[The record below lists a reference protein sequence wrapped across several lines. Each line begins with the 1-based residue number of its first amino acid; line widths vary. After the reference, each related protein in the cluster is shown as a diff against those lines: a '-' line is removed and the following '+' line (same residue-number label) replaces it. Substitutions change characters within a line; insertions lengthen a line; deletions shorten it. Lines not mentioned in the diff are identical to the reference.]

1 MKTHLPPIL
10 KTILAA
16 LVCAL
21 FTGYSPAQNQNQ
33 NQNQSPSQAQ
43 DRTSSS
49 NQTQPRTQDQTQ
61 RQGMT
66 NESLAQA
73 IQEKLKWDSSVSGND
88 IEVKVEDGTV
98 TLQGEVS
105 SYDQMRRAAMVARS
119 RSGVRQVINSLTV
132 SASDMSDDEIR
143 TQVQGALEDDSSLA
157 GAGIKSQVSDGKV
170 TLIGEAENYAQVS
183 RAERT
188 IGDLAGVRVIDNQIT
203 VSSTTKRTDDE
214 IRQAVERRFQND
226 AWLDDSGIDVAV
238 NDGTVRLSGTVGSA
252 VLMERARDQAQR
264 WATNVDTTDLKVS
277 WQGTREQGTNGR
289 NNQANQTNTSP
300 GDDRE
305 PQTGTLARSDEEIRE
320 AIRESISEDGRIAA
334 DDLKIEVE
342 NGQVTLS
349 GQVRNRLDKTEA
361 ARQTRGISGVA
372 SVTNNIEISSNTTA
386 NASGL
391 QDRVSRA
398 LKRNSEL
405 RDDEIRCR
413 IEAGTATLMGSVDS
427 TYEKNKAESIVSG
440 FDSVREVDNQLKV
453 ADDAITGF
461 TYYEYYGF
469 PDYSYSYESERD
481 AGLTD
486 EDLKESVENEFF
498 WSWSVDGSNIDVRV
512 DNGTVTLIGEVDD
525 FAEKQAAAQNAREA
539 GAVKVKNN
547 LIIAEN

>member
-453 ADDAITGF
+453 ADDAITDSP
-461 TYYEYYGF
+461 TTNTTAS
-469 PDYSYSYESERD
+469 P
-481 AGLTD
+481 T
-486 EDLKESVENEFF
+486 
-498 WSWSVDGSNIDVRV
+498 
-512 DNGTVTLIGEVDD
+512 TVT
-525 FAEKQAAAQNAREA
+525 ATRANATPASPTR
-539 GAVKVKNN
+539 
-547 LIIAEN
+547 I